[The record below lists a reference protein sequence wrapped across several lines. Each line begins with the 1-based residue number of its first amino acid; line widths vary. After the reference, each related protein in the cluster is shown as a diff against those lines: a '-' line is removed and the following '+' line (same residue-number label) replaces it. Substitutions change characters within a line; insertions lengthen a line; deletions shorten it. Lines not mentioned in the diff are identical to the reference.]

1 MPSTA
6 ASHRLDD
13 LPLYLPRLFYAFLGL
28 VERKLAACGLDA
40 RLQPGMAHVLL
51 KLYAEDNC
59 IIKDIGRSLRVAHG
73 TLTGLLNRMR
83 KAGLIECRRC
93 GQDGRA
99 VRVRLTALGRSLE
112 PRVTAFHEEITG
124 IVEHGLTPE
133 EIAAGKVFLG
143 RMLDS
148 LRAAEETLRLKSRE
162 SAAKPRGRPFRRQVL
177 KAS

>member
-1 MPSTA
+1 MLTDPRYS
-6 ASHRLDD
+6 LDD

-28 VERKLAACGLDA
+28 VERMLAERGLDA
-40 RLQPGMAHVLL
+40 HLQPGMAHVLL

-124 IVEHGLTPE
+124 IVEHGLAPE
-133 EIAAGKVFLG
+133 EIATGKKFLG

-148 LRAAEETLRLKSRE
+148 LRTAEETLRLESRKSP
-162 SAAKPRGRPFRRQVL
+162 SKPRGRPSRRQTL
-177 KAS
+177 KTT